1 MPVTGISRSSPSAVF
16 ECLTNSRRRDKSMLK
31 TLVGQRESLFDFYFA
46 QPAISAKRTAELNVK
61 LKAEG
66 SQS

>member
-1 MPVTGISRSSPSAVF
+1 
-16 ECLTNSRRRDKSMLK
+16 MLK